1 MELILFKDLLE
12 ENAEPKF
19 GVLNEED
26 DYSYVICLECGG
38 VFEFGD
44 YEIIKRLSWSDI
56 KIIEKSKRKK
66 KLFKYVVCM
75 NDEYVRDA
83 EMLNTSELSDNE
95 FNEIDFTSSEIDN
108 LWKDMFPI
116 PFIAVVE
123 AVSKEAAC
131 KTAAEQQLYDWRC
144 LYAIKI

>member
-1 MELILFKDLLE
+1 MVLVYFRDLLE
-12 ENAEPKF
+12 DDAEPQY

-26 DYSYVICLECGG
+26 DYSYVICLKWGS
-38 VFEFGD
+38 VFEYGD

-56 KIIEKSKRKK
+56 EIVEKAKQAENSGI
-66 KLFKYVVCM
+66 FVVCM

-83 EMLNTSELSDNE
+83 EMLDTSELSDKE
-95 FNEIDFTSSEIDN
+95 FNNIDFMSSD
-108 LWKDMFPI
+108 LDVYWKDMFPI
-116 PFIAVVE
+116 PFIAIVE

-131 KTAAEQQLYDWRC
+131 KKAAEQKHYDSRC